1 MRSFTSVLCACLP
14 LLLLFM
20 VFVTLQR
27 AENVRRIGVV
37 IISGQFVASL
47 ARLNATLFL
56 LARFWFADLNVV
68 VANS

>member
-1 MRSFTSVLCACLP
+1 
-14 LLLLFM
+14 M